1 MYWIKKELYEAMVMF
16 LDSYYWKNPS
26 DGLGILLG
34 IINLD
39 MMKDGNPIDPVVV
52 KEWNTI
58 VENNKNAA
66 GNVGDGFDMMI
77 CFLEYYANEV
87 GFELQEVI
95 SDLKKQRKMYERI
108 YMDQVQLLKQKTFF
122 LK

>member
-16 LDSYYWKNPS
+16 LDLYYFEKPS

-39 MMKDGNPIDPVVV
+39 MMEDGNPIDPVVV

-58 VENNKNAA
+58 VKNNNNSIENAN
-66 GNVGDGFDMMI
+66 GFEMMI

-87 GFELQEVI
+87 GFELQDVI
-95 SDLKKQRKMYERI
+95 NELKKQREIYARI
-108 YMDQVQLLKQKTFF
+108 YMEQVQSLKQGKRISP
-122 LK
+122 